1 MMRRGRWEPDED
13 DETDDDWSEDE
24 SDDGLMECPYCGEE
38 MYDDSP
44 RCPACG
50 RYLSTEDGGEEKK
63 PPWIMITATV
73 LIVLMLAWLVN
84 FF

>member
-1 MMRRGRWEPDED
+1 MPRSRWKRDDED
-13 DETDDDWSEDE
+13 AEDDWS
-24 SDDGLMECPYCGEE
+24 DDGSDEGQMGCPYCGEE

-50 RYLSTEDGGEEKK
+50 RYLSKEDAPPEKK
-63 PPWIMITATV
+63 PPWIMITAVV
-73 LIVLMLAWLVN
+73 LLVLMLSWAVN